1 MERRVMKRVLAWAG
15 LCGLL
20 ALGIA
25 GCGNSSYSTG
35 VPAATAVDRSR

>member
-1 MERRVMKRVLAWAG
+1 MERRVMKQVLALAG

-25 GCGNSSYSTG
+25 GCGNSSYATG
-35 VPAATAVDRSR
+35 VPEAPAVERSR